1 MKGFT
6 KGKKFVPT
14 EKKPSKAVKID
25 DITKVEGLDMSNPKQ
40 QQFVT
45 LAKNRLETDSRQ
57 LKDLKKVVLQEHRT
71 GEARAEKRPM
81 DGGKYEIIARYTKS
95 DDPKEINGIM
105 KHEIDHIWYAEEEQ
119 KDPAKLQ
126 KFIMAVADEGAFTKD
141 LEDLQK
147 EIMNGKNDDE
157 QIRRYFDE
165 YHSEIGQVNERIKLG
180 LLTREEVE
188 KRVNLDKV
196 TQAYNELHS

>member
-1 MKGFT
+1 MKGFK
-6 KGKKFVPT
+6 KGNKFVPT
-14 EKKPSKAVKID
+14 DKKQKLVKID
-25 DITKVEGLDMSNPKQ
+25 EITKVEGLNMDNPKQ
-40 QQFVT
+40 AQFVT
-45 LAKNRLETDSRQ
+45 LAKNRLEVDSRQ
-57 LKDLKKVVLQEHRT
+57 LKDLKKVVLQEHRR

-81 DGGKYEIIARYTKS
+81 ADGKYEIIARYTPS

-119 KDPAKLQ
+119 KNPVKLQ

-147 EIMNGKNDDE
+147 KIMSGKGDE
-157 QIRRYFDE
+157 ELVRRYFDE

-180 LLTREEVE
+180 LLSKEEVE

>member
-1 MKGFT
+1 MKGFK

-14 EKKPSKAVKID
+14 DKKQKVVKID
-25 DITKVEGLDMSNPKQ
+25 EITKVEGLNMDNPKQ
-40 QQFVT
+40 AQFVT
-45 LAKNRLETDSRQ
+45 LAKNRLEADSRQ
-57 LKDLKKVVLQEHRT
+57 LKDLKKVVLQEHRR

-81 DGGKYEIIARYTKS
+81 DDGKYEIIARYTPS

-147 EIMNGKNDDE
+147 KIMSGKGDE
-157 QIRRYFDE
+157 ELLRRYFDE

-180 LLTREEVE
+180 LLSKEEVE